1 MRHLETIVWGFG
13 QFIIECIRNLAFIFG
28 GRASSSIS
36 SNASVRCG
44 LFCLRLTKKSHFGGW
59 LISSIIPHGS
69 LYIYNVTF
77 FFLLRWQSL
86 KGDVLFGAEL
96 AFYSLKP
103 VDFRLAPMSEI
114 QILKLPSSW
123 PLLPWFLTAI
133 LCFILSCILG
143 IFGSFPGDFGC
154 KNLIMTNV
162 GR

>member
-77 FFLLRWQSL
+77 FFFTEMTVFKRRCSFWCRTRFLQLETSRFQISSHEWNSNIKTSQFVAIVTLVSHCNSLLHS
-86 KGDVLFGAEL
+86 EL
-96 AFYSLKP
+96 YTWHL
-103 VDFRLAPMSEI
+103 
-114 QILKLPSSW
+114 W
-123 PLLPWFLTAI
+123 
-133 LCFILSCILG
+133 
-143 IFGSFPGDFGC
+143 
-154 KNLIMTNV
+154 
-162 GR
+162 